1 MRLGHSPD
9 PDDAFMFYGIASGK
23 VTSDKIDFEHV
34 IEDIQSLNLRALN
47 KELETTAISAHGYL
61 KVQDDYRIM
70 SCGASMGEG
79 YGPIVVSKEPVT
91 SLEGKEIGVPGKLT
105 SAYLLLSIFADGF
118 IPVEMPFDEIMPS
131 VARGDIETGLLIHE
145 GQLTYKDA
153 GLHMLFDIGELWA
166 KDTALPLPL
175 GLNVVKRDIGEGLQR
190 EILRAHK
197 ESIEYGLA
205 HKKEALEYAM
215 KYGRG
220 IGEDVGEKFVLMY
233 VNEYTLGLGERGKA
247 ALEYFFNRAYDKG
260 IIKEKCKARYTR
272 NLDSGYGI
280 PSSYQSPI
288 NILDRDRVRVQQ
300 AL

>member
-1 MRLGHSPD
+1 MTKIKMRLGHSPD
-9 PDDAFMFYGIASGK
+9 PDDAFMFYGIAAGK

-34 IEDIQSLNLRALN
+34 IEDIQSLNRRALN

-105 SAYLLLSIFADGF
+105 TAFLLLCIYADGF
-118 IPVEMPFDEIMPS
+118 IPVEMPFDEIMPAA
-131 VARGDIETGLLIHE
+131 ARGDIETGLIIHE

-153 GLHMLFDIGELWA
+153 RLRMLFDIGELWA
-166 KDTALPLPL
+166 KETPLPLPL
-175 GLNVVKRDIGEGLQR
+175 GLNVVKRDIGEELQK
-190 EILRAHK
+190 EVLRVHK

-233 VNEYTLGLGERGKA
+233 VNKYTQDLGGTGKA
-247 ALEYFFNRAYDKG
+247 ALEYLFDRAYNKG
-260 IIKEKCKARYTR
+260 IIKEKPR
-272 NLDSGYGI
+272 LD
-280 PSSYQSPI
+280 
-288 NILDRDRVRVQQ
+288 ILEV
-300 AL
+300 

>member
-1 MRLGHSPD
+1 MTKIKMRLGHSPD
-9 PDDAFMFYGIASGK
+9 PDDAFMFYGIAAGK

-34 IEDIQSLNLRALN
+34 IEDIQSLNKRALN

-105 SAYLLLSIFADGF
+105 SAYLLLCLFADGF
-118 IPVEMPFDEIMPS
+118 IPVEMAFDEIMPA
-131 VARGDIETGLLIHE
+131 VTRGDIETGLLIHE

-166 KDTALPLPL
+166 KETPLPLPL
-175 GLNVVKRDIGEGLQR
+175 GLNVVKRAIGEELQKEVHR
-190 EILRAHK
+190 VHK

-233 VNEYTLGLGERGKA
+233 VNKYTQDLGGTGKA
-247 ALEYFFNRAYDKG
+247 ALEYLFDRAYDKG
-260 IIKEKCKARYTR
+260 IIKEKPR
-272 NLDSGYGI
+272 LD
-280 PSSYQSPI
+280 
-288 NILDRDRVRVQQ
+288 ILEI
-300 AL
+300 

>member
-1 MRLGHSPD
+1 MTKIKMRLGHSPD

-34 IEDIQSLNLRALN
+34 IEDIQSLNRRALN

-105 SAYLLLSIFADGF
+105 TAFLLLCIYADGF
-118 IPVEMPFDEIMPS
+118 IPVEMPFDEIMPAA
-131 VARGDIETGLLIHE
+131 ARGDIETGLIIHE

-153 GLHMLFDIGELWA
+153 GLRMLFDIGELWA
-166 KDTALPLPL
+166 KETPLPLPL
-175 GLNVVKRDIGEGLQR
+175 GLNVVKRDIGEDLQK
-190 EILRAHK
+190 EVLRVHK

-233 VNEYTLGLGERGKA
+233 VNKYTQDLGGTGKA
-247 ALEYFFNRAYDKG
+247 ALEYLFDRAYDKG
-260 IIKEKCKARYTR
+260 IIKEKPR
-272 NLDSGYGI
+272 LD
-280 PSSYQSPI
+280 
-288 NILDRDRVRVQQ
+288 ILEI
-300 AL
+300 